1 LFLDEVGDISP
12 AIQVKLLR
20 VLQER
25 EVERVGESKKRK
37 VNIRITAA
45 TNQNL
50 YGLVKNGNFREDL
63 YYRLK
68 VFPINLPPLRER
80 KKERYAGSLLHTT
93 FHCHDNHGPPILLAK
108 YTCIWYFR

>member
-37 VNIRITAA
+37 VNIRIIAA

-63 YYRLK
+63 YYRLIK
-68 VFPINLPPLRER
+68 SFSHQPAAIKEAEKRKIRRESAAHNLPLP
-80 KKERYAGSLLHTT
+80 
-93 FHCHDNHGPPILLAK
+93 
-108 YTCIWYFR
+108 